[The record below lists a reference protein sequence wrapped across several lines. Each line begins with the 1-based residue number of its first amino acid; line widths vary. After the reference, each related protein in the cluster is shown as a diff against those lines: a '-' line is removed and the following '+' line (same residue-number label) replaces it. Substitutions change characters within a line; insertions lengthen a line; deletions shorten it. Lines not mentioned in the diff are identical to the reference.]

1 MRAFSLCSVAMRGHA
16 KKTTNTT
23 LQYFTTKLALST
35 QYPQWHKDKLRK
47 QLKQL
52 LQQVTTLRQ
61 DIASS
66 RPKVACRETTFTTL
80 RLAYKLKQ
88 FQQGHCPAKRCFLLF
103 TLQRACNTRSVCFV
117 PAKRC
122 ISL

>member
-1 MRAFSLCSVAMRGHA
+1 MLGHA
-16 KKTTNTT
+16 KKTTDTT

-35 QYPQWHKDKLRK
+35 QYPQCHKDKLRK

-66 RPKVACRETTFTTL
+66 RPVQTKGYL
-80 RLAYKLKQ
+80 
-88 FQQGHCPAKRCFLLF
+88 
-103 TLQRACNTRSVCFV
+103 
-117 PAKRC
+117 
-122 ISL
+122 